1 MCKYRVTYHSHHR
14 NFSAVCMRTLIF
26 VAIRPLNRQQ
36 QRHGRWYP
44 EGGERGCSAAHAAPP
59 ARPPL
64 PPRPGSDRG
73 HAQARLTSRERR
85 DQQESPHTGE
95 WGGGLKAT
103 PSAAVGQAPAGLA
116 IGWLVRARLRHR
128 PPPEKPLRLVPR
140 SGLLH
145 FPRPGTSSRRS
156 VPV

>member
-59 ARPPL
+59 APP
-64 PPRPGSDRG
+64 PP
-73 HAQARLTSRERR
+73 QAWQRRWPCAGAAHVAGTSRPAGIAAYR
-85 DQQESPHTGE
+85 GV
-95 WGGGLKAT
+95 GGGLKAT

-145 FPRPGTSSRRS
+145 FPQPGTSSRRS